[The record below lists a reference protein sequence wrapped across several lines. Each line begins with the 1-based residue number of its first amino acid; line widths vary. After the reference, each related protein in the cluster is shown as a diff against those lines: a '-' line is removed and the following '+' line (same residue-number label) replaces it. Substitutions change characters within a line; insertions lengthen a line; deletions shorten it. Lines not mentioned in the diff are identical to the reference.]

1 MHYVFHCAR
10 CKRDLTKL
18 EEVLRCGT
26 CGDRS
31 TRRYLVQ
38 WPPLPPAFSMK
49 AEVREGST
57 GKVTFSSEMKPS
69 VSADGTIATVYT
81 EYDRRD
87 PDKSQRRYIKKVT
100 KASGVVAKAVDGYL
114 TNQGLH
120 RNAGFVKDPPSRP
133 VPGDPMTI
141 RVGLRQPG
149 T

>member
-1 MHYVFHCAR
+1 
-10 CKRDLTKL
+10 
-18 EEVLRCGT
+18 
-26 CGDRS
+26 
-31 TRRYLVQ
+31 
-38 WPPLPPAFSMK
+38 MK
-49 AEVREGST
+49 AAVLDGNT

-100 KASGVVAKAVDGYL
+100 KAGVVTKSVDGYL

-120 RNAGFVKDPPSRP
+120 GDVGFVQDPPSRP